1 MDWSSS
7 GRIDTFRYVRVTWDD
22 RQETEE
28 LVGITGGSLERNDR
42 TAIKVSG
49 SLTYVDEPDLGR
61 DLLRVYSD
69 SFDPQTDERISIAHG
84 TYLVAT
90 PSSTYRGAIE
100 EGTADLYGVLQV
112 LAEDAL
118 EAPLVLAAG
127 DGALEKA
134 KELVTGAGLDVVAS
148 TSTAKLTA
156 PAVFDDEDASKLDA
170 VNWLLSFAGFE
181 SATCDGF
188 GNVLLRPYVNP
199 ADRAP
204 SFTLRDDDACVYR
217 SGVVRECDTF
227 SVPNVVT
234 VTCTSASNDAP
245 LAATAENNDPAS
257 PFSTAARGRRIV
269 YKESISDIAGSD
281 ELEAKAASLLAT
293 KTSIAETFEIVH
305 AYLPMTM
312 GDVCDFVYDRAGI
325 RRNDLVAVRQTMA
338 LRPGMECTTEFQRC
352 LKG

>member
-7 GRIDTFRYVRVTWDD
+7 GRVDAFRYVRVTWNG
-22 RQETEE
+22 RKETEE
-28 LVGITGGSLERNDR
+28 LAGITGGTLERNDQ
-42 TAIKVSG
+42 TAIKASG
-49 SLTYVDEPDLGR
+49 SLTYIDEPNIGR

-69 SFDPQTDERISIAHG
+69 SVDPQTGEQISIAHG

-127 DGALEKA
+127 DEALDKA

-148 TSTAKLTA
+148 PSTAKLTA
-156 PAVFDDEDASKLDA
+156 SAIFDDEDASKLDA

-199 ADRAP
+199 ADRTP

-234 VTCTSASNDAP
+234 VTCTSAGNGTP
-245 LAATAENNDPAS
+245 LTATAKNDDPTS
-257 PFSTAARGRRIV
+257 PFSIDARGRRIV
-269 YKESISDIAGSD
+269 YKESVSDVAGPD
-281 ELEAKAASLLAT
+281 ELKAKAASLLAA
-293 KTSIAETFEIVH
+293 KTSTAESFEIVH
-305 AYLPMTM
+305 AYLPMSM
-312 GDVCDFVYDRAGI
+312 GDVCDFVYDRADI
-325 RRNDLVAVRQTMA
+325 RQSGLVAVRQTMA
-338 LRPGMECTTEFQRC
+338 LRPGMECTTQFQRC